1 MSYILHRKY
10 PHRGRGSFTFGR
22 RHKST
27 IKTSQMLIDANDG
40 EGVVYHTIPRKKNCL
55 LKKSIIWGKQYPK
68 IEIMPKNIK
77 SFFILFYLF
86 NI

>member
-1 MSYILHRKY
+1 MNSSANIAPIFNPMSYILHRKY

-40 EGVVYHTIPRKKNCL
+40 EGVVYHTIPRKKL
-55 LKKSIIWGKQYPK
+55 ILSKSK
-68 IEIMPKNIK
+68 ITVG
-77 SFFILFYLF
+77 FIS
-86 NI
+86 N

>member
-40 EGVVYHTIPRKKNCL
+40 EGVVYHTIPRKK

-68 IEIMPKNIK
+68 IEIMPKKTLNLPIYE
-77 SFFILFYLF
+77 SFFILF
-86 NI
+86 

>member
-1 MSYILHRKY
+1 MIYILHRKY

-40 EGVVYHTIPRKKNCL
+40 EGVVYHKIPCFTKKEHNL
-55 LKKSIIWGKQYPK
+55 GKAVSENRNNAKKH
-68 IEIMPKNIK
+68 
-77 SFFILFYLF
+77 
-86 NI
+86 

>member
-40 EGVVYHTIPRKKNCL
+40 EGVVYHTIPRKKTCFTL

-77 SFFILFYLF
+77 FIYL
-86 NI
+86 

>member
-10 PHRGRGSFTFGR
+10 PHRGRGSSTFGR

-40 EGVVYHTIPRKKNCL
+40 EEVVYHTIPRKKTRFT
-55 LKKSIIWGKQYPK
+55 KKEHNLGKAVSKNRNNAKK
-68 IEIMPKNIK
+68 IK
-77 SFFILFYLF
+77 FTYL
-86 NI
+86 

>member
-40 EGVVYHTIPRKKNCL
+40 EGVVYHTIPRKKKLIL

-77 SFFILFYLF
+77 FTYL
-86 NI
+86 

>member
-40 EGVVYHTIPRKKNCL
+40 EGVVYHTIPRKKTHFT
-55 LKKSIIWGKQYPK
+55 KKEHNLGKAVYENRNNVK
-68 IEIMPKNIK
+68 KH
-77 SFFILFYLF
+77 
-86 NI
+86 